1 MSNSTLYPGRDG
13 RGRFTPGNPHASHGG
28 RRRAE
33 VLDPDRRSEIARA
46 GFDAMVATHF
56 AGDAQA
62 AAAWLGELGAWANDR
77 GYAALGMGKFA
88 HPGDPAAYRRTR

>member
-1 MSNSTLYPGRDG
+1 MEHPQHTGRDG

-56 AGDAQA
+56 DGDAKA

-77 GYAALGMGKFA
+77 VYAALGMGKFA
-88 HPGDPAAYRRTR
+88 HPGDPASYLQTR